1 MDLRDL
7 ASEPAAK
14 TTRPTGPPGMRW
26 LVLQVCLLD
35 DESFLVVLEK
45 THLKEARK
53 AYPGKVIYLP
63 FELEELRRLKDAPD
77 YLKALEVIHVVK
89 KKFGAWIIPSDT
101 PLRSRPRRRRELIAT
116 DLRRST
122 SHGLTHED
130 VDPVRETRDQPAHAH
145 SMSPRESARR
155 PLRSQTGHIS
165 RQERGRR
172 ERSSTAMV
180 GQDQVSASDGLREPV
195 PMGRTARWKARHE
208 RRLQEGQAGA

>member
-130 VDPVRETRDQPAHAH
+130 VDPVRETRDQPAHALNV
-145 SMSPRESARR
+145 PE
-155 PLRSQTGHIS
+155 GE
-165 RQERGRR
+165 RQEAFTFSDGPHQQAG
-172 ERSSTAMV
+172 ERSS
-180 GQDQVSASDGLREPV
+180 
-195 PMGRTARWKARHE
+195 
-208 RRLQEGQAGA
+208 